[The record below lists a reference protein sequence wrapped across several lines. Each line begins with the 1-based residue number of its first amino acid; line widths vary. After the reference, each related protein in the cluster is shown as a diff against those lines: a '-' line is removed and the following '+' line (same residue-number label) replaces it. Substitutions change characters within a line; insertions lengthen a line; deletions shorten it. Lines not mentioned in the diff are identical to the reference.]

1 MQNTIIRPQVTSKEV
16 NHILNDVLQ
25 GKIIEKYKER
35 YTKANEDYGSNG
47 ERVVAFLFFSF
58 IAILVLIFTGV
69 CSDTWNHWWV
79 YVSAGFLLVSAI
91 CVPIFWIATNKAHK
105 ELEAVKQDM
114 RKIFKVFDP
123 TDDFILTVYGIS
135 SVFSQEYKMT
145 ELFSYLSGIEALEQH
160 KVPPCENAIS
170 SFRLFKFVVV
180 KDKHPENKIL
190 LQTYINDCF
199 YDEFSVPCI
208 GVDEFARA
216 SVLDFSYI
224 DDRWQSLMTK
234 INEVMS
240 LLKD

>member
-16 NHILNDVLQ
+16 NHTLNDVLQ

-35 YTKANEDYGSNG
+35 YIKANEDYGSNG
-47 ERVVAFLFFSF
+47 ETVVAFLFFSF
-58 IAILVLIFTGV
+58 IAIVVLICTGV
-69 CSDTWNHWWV
+69 LSNTWNHWWV
-79 YVSAGFLLVSAI
+79 YVSAGFLLISGI
-91 CVPIFWIATNKAHK
+91 CVPISWIATNKAHK

-114 RKIFKVFDP
+114 RKIFEVFDP
-123 TDDFILTVYGIS
+123 DNFILTVYGIP

-145 ELFSYLSGIEALEQH
+145 ELFPYLSGIEALEQH
-160 KVPPCENAIS
+160 KVPPCENAIN
-170 SFRLFKFVVV
+170 SFRLLKIVVV
-180 KDKHPENKIL
+180 KDKHPENEIL

-240 LLKD
+240 HLKD